1 MNVDD
6 DNKIINLNRLL
17 LMTQSIC
24 PKKKNEKCLSINE
37 IRIKVNE
44 LLNKYSELNKFSDDD
59 FAQNKF
65 LEDIKEF
72 FEKNIIKKI
81 TDAKEFLVNSLY
93 KTMNSNTQNHTNNET
108 NNLSAFKKT
117 EFSFDFDISK
127 ASNDAFI
134 ETFQNGIISITENQI
149 NEFFRILV
157 KKYNKAKIVPGEAVG
172 AVAAQ
177 SIGEPGTQMTLKTFH
192 FAGVASM
199 NITLGVPRIKEI
211 INSTKTIS
219 TPVIYAEL
227 LDKKDLIA
235 ARIVKGRIE
244 TTKLSEIL
252 EYVKEVMSPKGC
264 YLKIKLDKNAIEN
277 LRLEINMEKIKEA
290 ILTTKKLKIKD
301 KHIFIENQS
310 KIRIEPYDS
319 TKENLYFTMQLLK
332 KKLQNVIVSGI
343 HTVSRAVINK
353 KESEKEGL
361 LYNLAIEGSGL
372 NEIMR
377 IPGIEHKKCVSN
389 NIMEVEKVL
398 GIEAARCTIINEIK
412 FTFSGHSIH
421 VDNRH
426 LQLIADLMTF
436 KGMVLGFTRF
446 GISKMK
452 DSTLMHSSFE
462 KTTDHLFDASFH
474 SRNDIVSGVSEC
486 IIMVINFNKDN
497 LFLFCN
503 NFNFL

>member
-6 DNKIINLNRLL
+6 DSKIINLNRLF
-17 LMTQSIC
+17 LMTQSIS
-24 PKKKNEKCLSINE
+24 PRKKNEKCLTINE
-37 IRIKVNE
+37 ITKRVEDLIK
-44 LLNKYSELNKFSDDD
+44 KYSELSQFSEDDWARRKFI
-59 FAQNKF
+59 
-65 LEDIKEF
+65 EDIRVF
-72 FEKNIIKKI
+72 FEINIIKKI

-93 KTMNSNTQNHTNNET
+93 VNLTSTKSNN
-108 NNLSAFKKT
+108 K
-117 EFSFDFDISK
+117 
-127 ASNDAFI
+127 SNDNFINNIDNNKNEQCI
-134 ETFQNGIISITENQI
+134 ETFQNGILSITENQI
-149 NEFFRILV
+149 NEFFRILI
-157 KKYNKAKIVPGEAVG
+157 KKYNKARIVPGEAVG

-235 ARIVKGRIE
+235 TRIVKGRIE
-244 TTKLSEIL
+244 TTKLCEIL
-252 EYVKEVMSPKGC
+252 EYIKEVMSTKGC
-264 YLKIKLDKNAIEN
+264 YLKLKLDKNAIEN
-277 LRLEINMEKIKEA
+277 LRLEINMNMIKEA
-290 ILTTKKLKIKD
+290 ILTTKKLKLKD
-301 KHIFIENQS
+301 KHIFIENQN
-310 KIRIEPYDS
+310 KIRIEPYDC
-319 TKENLYFTMQLLK
+319 TKENLYFTMQLIK
-332 KKLQNVIVSGI
+332 KKLQNVIVTGI
-343 HTVSRAVINK
+343 HTISRAVINK
-353 KESEKEGL
+353 KESEKNGIE
-361 LYNLAIEGSGL
+361 YNLAIEGSGL

-377 IPGIEHKKCVSN
+377 ILGIGHKKCVSN

-412 FTFSGHSIH
+412 FTFSGHSIQ

-436 KGMVLGFTRF
+436 KGLVLGFTRF

-486 IIMVINFNKDN
+486 IIMV
-497 LFLFCN
+497 
-503 NFNFL
+503 

>member
-6 DNKIINLNRLL
+6 DNKIINMNRLL

-24 PKKKNEKCLSINE
+24 PRKKYEKCLSIGE
-37 IRIKVNE
+37 IRIRVSD
-44 LLNKYSELNKFSDDD
+44 LLKSYPELNKFSDNDWS
-59 FAQNKF
+59 QKKF
-65 LEDIKEF
+65 VEDIKEF

-81 TDAKEFLVNSLY
+81 SDAKEFMINSLY
-93 KTMNSNTQNHTNNET
+93 NKMNQNQINQTNLIIDGIADQNELSIFE
-108 NNLSAFKKT
+108 NLKFNKDT
-117 EFSFDFDISK
+117 
-127 ASNDAFI
+127 FI
-134 ETFQNGIISITENQI
+134 ETFQNGIINITENQI

-227 LDKKDLIA
+227 VDKKDLIA

-252 EYVKEVMSPKGC
+252 EYIKEVMSPKGC
-264 YLKIKLDKNAIEN
+264 YLKLKLDKTAIEN
-277 LRLEINMEKIKEA
+277 LKLEVNMEKIKES
-290 ILTTKKLKIKD
+290 ILTTKKLKLKE
-301 KHIFIENQS
+301 KHIFIESPS
-310 KIRIEPYDS
+310 KIRIEPYDC
-319 TKENLYFTMQLLK
+319 TRENLYFTMQLIK
-332 KKLQNVIVSGI
+332 KKLQKVIVTGI
-343 HTVSRAVINK
+343 HTISRAVINK
-353 KESEKEGL
+353 KESEKDGL
-361 LYNLAIEGSGL
+361 QYNLAIEGSGL

-377 IPGIEHKKCVSN
+377 IPGIDHKKCISN

-398 GIEAARCTIINEIK
+398 GIEAARSTIINEIK

-436 KGMVLGFTRF
+436 KGIVLGFTRF

-462 KTTDHLFDASFH
+462 KTTDHLYEASFH
-474 SRNDIVSGVSEC
+474 SRNDVISGVSEC
-486 IIMVINFNKDN
+486 IIMVK
-497 LFLFCN
+497 
-503 NFNFL
+503 

>member
-6 DNKIINLNRLL
+6 DNKVINLNRLL

-24 PKKKNEKCLSINE
+24 PRKRNEKCLSISE
-37 IRIKVNE
+37 IQAKVIEMQIKYPE
-44 LLNKYSELNKFSDDD
+44 LHKYSDDD
-59 FAQNKF
+59 FAEKKF
-65 LEDIKEF
+65 VDDINEF

-81 TDAKEFLVNSLY
+81 TDAKEFLVNSIY
-93 KTMNSNTQNHTNNET
+93 NTMTNNDINYQKTSEANGT
-108 NNLSAFKKT
+108 NGTNIQLALIKA
-117 EFSFDFDISK
+117 EFSFDYDVSK
-127 ASNDAFI
+127 ASNEALI
-134 ETFQNGIISITENQI
+134 ETFQNGILSITENQI

-157 KKYNKAKIVPGEAVG
+157 KKFNKAKIVPGEAVG

-227 LDKKDLIA
+227 VHKKDLIA

-252 EYVKEVMSPKGC
+252 EYIKEVMSPKGC
-264 YLKIKLDKNAIEN
+264 YLKLKLDKNAIES
-277 LRLEINMEKIKEA
+277 LRLEINMDKIKEA

-301 KHIFIENQS
+301 KQIFIESQS
-310 KIRIEPYDS
+310 KIRIEPYDC

-332 KKLQNVIVSGI
+332 KKLQKVIVSGI
-343 HTVSRAVINK
+343 HTISRAVINK
-353 KESEKEGL
+353 KESEKDGIQ
-361 LYNLAIEGSGL
+361 YNLAIEGSGL

-377 IPGIEHKKCVSN
+377 IPGIDHKKCVSN

-398 GIEAARCTIINEIK
+398 GIEAARSTIINEIK
-412 FTFSGHSIH
+412 FTFSGHSIY

-486 IIMVINFNKDN
+486 IIMVN
-497 LFLFCN
+497 LYIY
-503 NFNFL
+503 

>member
-24 PKKKNEKCLSINE
+24 PRKRNEKCLSISE
-37 IRIKVNE
+37 IQAKVNE
-44 LLNKYSELNKFSDDD
+44 LLSKYPELHKYSDDD
-59 FAQNKF
+59 SAEKKF
-65 LEDIKEF
+65 VEDIKDF
-72 FEKNIIKKI
+72 FEKSIIKKI

-93 KTMNSNTQNHTNNET
+93 NTINKNNNNQNASNAIKGTNSKIA
-108 NNLSAFKKT
+108 LKKL
-117 EFSFDFDISK
+117 EFSFDFDVSK
-127 ASNDAFI
+127 ASNDTFI

-219 TPVIYAEL
+219 TPVIYAEMV
-227 LDKKDLIA
+227 DKRDLIA

-244 TTKLSEIL
+244 TTKFSEIL
-252 EYVKEVMSPKGC
+252 EYIKEVMSPKGC
-264 YLKIKLDKNAIEN
+264 YLKLKLDKNAIEN
-277 LRLEINMEKIKEA
+277 LRLEINMDKIKEA

-310 KIRIEPYDS
+310 KLRIEPYDC

-343 HTVSRAVINK
+343 HTISRAVINK

-361 LYNLAIEGSGL
+361 QYNLAIEGSGL

-377 IPGIEHKKCVSN
+377 IPGIDHKKCISN

-398 GIEAARCTIINEIK
+398 GIEAARSTIINEIK

-436 KGMVLGFTRF
+436 KGLVLGFTRF

-474 SRNDIVSGVSEC
+474 SRNDVVSGVSEC
-486 IIMVINFNKDN
+486 IIMVNELN
-497 LFLFCN
+497 
-503 NFNFL
+503 

>member
-6 DNKIINLNRLL
+6 DSKIINLNRLF
-17 LMTQSIC
+17 LMTQSIS
-24 PKKKNEKCLSINE
+24 PRKKNEKCLTINE
-37 IRIKVNE
+37 ITKRVEDLIK
-44 LLNKYSELNKFSDDD
+44 KYSELSQFSEDDWARRKFI
-59 FAQNKF
+59 
-65 LEDIKEF
+65 EDIRVF
-72 FEKNIIKKI
+72 FEINIIKKI

-93 KTMNSNTQNHTNNET
+93 VNLTSTKSNN
-108 NNLSAFKKT
+108 K
-117 EFSFDFDISK
+117 
-127 ASNDAFI
+127 SNDNFINNIDNNKNEQCI
-134 ETFQNGIISITENQI
+134 ETFQNGILSITENQI
-149 NEFFRILV
+149 NEFFRILI
-157 KKYNKAKIVPGEAVG
+157 KKYNKARIVPGEAVG

-235 ARIVKGRIE
+235 TRIVKGRIE
-244 TTKLSEIL
+244 TTKLCEIL
-252 EYVKEVMSPKGC
+252 EYIKEVMSTKGC
-264 YLKIKLDKNAIEN
+264 YLKLKLDKNAIEN
-277 LRLEINMEKIKEA
+277 LRLEINMNMIKEA
-290 ILTTKKLKIKD
+290 ILTTKKLKLKD
-301 KHIFIENQS
+301 KHIFIENQN
-310 KIRIEPYDS
+310 KIRIEPYDC
-319 TKENLYFTMQLLK
+319 TKENLYFTMQLIK
-332 KKLQNVIVSGI
+332 KKLQNVIVTGI
-343 HTVSRAVINK
+343 HTISRAVINK
-353 KESEKEGL
+353 KESEKNGIE
-361 LYNLAIEGSGL
+361 YNLAIEGSGL

-377 IPGIEHKKCVSN
+377 IPGIDHKKCVSN

-412 FTFSGHSIH
+412 FTFSGHSIQ

-436 KGMVLGFTRF
+436 KGLVLGFTRF

-486 IIMVINFNKDN
+486 IIMV
-497 LFLFCN
+497 
-503 NFNFL
+503 